1 MFGGRNIKY
10 PINLQKL
17 KPQKNR
23 SQLTIMLER
32 SECFNLSSEL
42 IFCPPNQY
50 YFCNARRGCVIIPNK
65 FQTSETCKR
74 AQSWN
79 PNYVNNNHLTPTSVK
94 HEQPQKLSGFFLS
107 LLRSACLRFGLP
119 LSTVWWTPL
128 VIISLFPPKIKQL
141 ISVIDGFTGSH
152 QWQIGNNILADRRHL
167 PKWPQNI

>member
-1 MFGGRNIKY
+1 M
-10 PINLQKL
+10 

-23 SQLTIMLER
+23 SLLTIILER

-42 IFCPPNQY
+42 IFCPQNQY

-94 HEQPQKLSGFFLS
+94 HEQPQKLWGFFSLPSSVYALVYPCLPSDEHLS
-107 LLRSACLRFGLP
+107 
-119 LSTVWWTPL
+119 
-128 VIISLFPPKIKQL
+128 SLFPPKIKQL
-141 ISVIDGFTGSH
+141 ITVIDWFTESH
-152 QWQIGNNILADRRHL
+152 QQPGSDILDNRGH
-167 PKWPQNI
+167 

>member
-1 MFGGRNIKY
+1 MSFNHPFKSRIFGGRNIKY
-10 PINLQKL
+10 PINLPKL

-23 SQLTIMLER
+23 SLLTIILER

-42 IFCPPNQY
+42 IFCPQNQY

-94 HEQPQKLSGFFLS
+94 HEQPQKLRGFFS
-107 LLRSACLRFGLP
+107 LLSSVYALVYPRLP
-119 LSTVWWTPL
+119 SDEHLS
-128 VIISLFPPKIKQL
+128 SLFHYSRLK
-141 ISVIDGFTGSH
+141 S
-152 QWQIGNNILADRRHL
+152 NN
-167 PKWPQNI
+167 

>member
-1 MFGGRNIKY
+1 M
-10 PINLQKL
+10 

-23 SQLTIMLER
+23 SLLTIILER

-42 IFCPPNQY
+42 IFCPQNQY

-94 HEQPQKLSGFFLS
+94 HEQPQKLRGFFS
-107 LLRSACLRFGLP
+107 LLISVYALVYP
-119 LSTVWWTPL
+119 PSTVWWTPF
-128 VIISLFPPKIKQL
+128 VIILKRFQWNWNWQK
-141 ISVIDGFTGSH
+141 FTGLKIHILIKSARPLL
-152 QWQIGNNILADRRHL
+152 QNYKTDDAKNNFFY
-167 PKWPQNI
+167 PF